1 MADPTSRIRTLHVS
15 VVTPEGPVLDTEARS
30 AVFPAYDGEV
40 GILPRHAPLLT
51 ELGIG
56 NLRVTRLD
64 GGVDRLYV
72 DGGFAQVVDD
82 KLTVLTEQAADVAE
96 LSPEQAEAELR
107 KFRNMTLSGEE
118 LEARDRAFERARVQR
133 RLAGNADS

>member
-1 MADPTSRIRTLHVS
+1 MASTLQVS
-15 VVTPEGPVLDTEARS
+15 VVTPEGSVLEGEARS
-30 AVFPAYDGEV
+30 VVFPAYDGEI

-64 GGVDRLYV
+64 GGVHRLYI

-82 KLTVLTEQAADVAE
+82 KVTLLTEQATDIAD

-107 KFRNMTLSGEE
+107 KFRNMTVSGEE

-133 RLAGNADS
+133 RLAEKAGG